1 MPAYPAPAACRGKHA
16 IALRAREVLLAGP
29 GVEVCRVVAATR
41 DIVRGARWT
50 LVHRAGEDTMADS
63 ARGPKDATPI
73 THAQNRAVL
82 DALPFGDTQD
92 FEDAR
97 RGFLGTL
104 PEVEITNDQGRVV
117 WSLRDYAFL
126 GDEHA
131 PPTVNPSLWRQARL
145 NMHHGLFQVT
155 DRIYQVRGFDISNMT
170 LIEGEKGLIVIDPL
184 ISTEVARA
192 GFALYTQ
199 HRGRRPVTAVIYTHS
214 HTDHYGGVR
223 GVVDEGDV
231 KAGTVEI
238 WAPDRFMQEIVSET
252 VLAGTAMIR
261 RAQFQFGATLAKGP
275 RGQVDAGLGKVT
287 SHGTVTLI
295 PPTRIVTAP
304 IEVHC
309 IDGVEIV
316 FQLTPETEAPAEMH
330 MFYPGLRALN
340 LAENATHNLHNI
352 YPIRGAQARDA
363 NAWARYLN
371 EAMDRFGRDADVVFA
386 QHHWPV
392 WDNARV
398 LDFLGKQRDLYKYLH
413 DQTVRLMNHG
423 YKAAEIAERLTLPKS
438 LASTWHARGYY
449 GTLSHNAKAV
459 YQRYIGWY
467 DANPANLNPLPPVE
481 RGRKYVE
488 YMGGAEAAIRRA
500 RADFA
505 KGEYRF
511 VAEAMSHVV
520 FADPAN
526 TDARQLGADALEQ
539 LGYAAE
545 SATWRNAYLLGAF
558 ELRQGLP
565 NTVARAPISPD
576 VVRAMSLDLFFD
588 YLGVR
593 LNGEKAEGRRL
604 AINWVFSDVG
614 QTYVLNLENCS
625 LTYLA
630 DRQSDGADA
639 TVTLDRAVLNRLVLR
654 ELSFADAAKRGLVA
668 IEGDPAKIPELFS
681 LLDDFTLMFEVVEPK
696 RDATLGA

>member
-1 MPAYPAPAACRGKHA
+1 MAAFAEGQ
-16 IALRAREVLLAGP
+16 
-29 GVEVCRVVAATR
+29 
-41 DIVRGARWT
+41 
-50 LVHRAGEDTMADS
+50 
-63 ARGPKDATPI
+63 KDATPI
-73 THAQNRAVL
+73 TQAHNRAVL
-82 DALPFGDTQD
+82 DALPFGDTRD

-104 PEVEITNDQGRVV
+104 PEVEIKNDRGRVV

-126 GDEHA
+126 GDAHA

-145 NMHHGLFQVT
+145 NMHNGLFQVT
-155 DRIYQVRGFDISNMT
+155 DRIYQIRGFDISNMT
-170 LIEGEKGLIVIDPL
+170 LIEGDRALIVIDPL

-192 GFALYTQ
+192 GLDLYMQ
-199 HRGRRPVTAVIYTHS
+199 HRGRRPVVAVIYTHS

-223 GVVDEGDV
+223 GVVDEADV
-231 KAGTVEI
+231 KAGKVEI
-238 WAPDRFMQEIVSET
+238 IAPERFMEEVVSEN

-261 RAQFQFGATLAKGP
+261 RAQFQFGATLPKGP

-287 SHGTVTLI
+287 SRGTVTLI
-295 PPTRIVTAP
+295 PPTRVVTAP
-304 IEVHC
+304 IEAHR
-309 IDGVEIV
+309 IDGIEVV
-316 FQLTPETEAPAEMH
+316 FQLAPETEAPAEMH
-330 MFYPGLRALN
+330 MFYPALRALN
-340 LAENATHNLHNI
+340 LAENATHTLHNI

-371 EAMDRFGRDADVVFA
+371 EAMDRFGSQADVAFA

-392 WDNARV
+392 WGNGGV
-398 LDFLGKQRDLYKYLH
+398 LDYLGKQRDLYKYLH

-423 YKAAEIAERLTLPKS
+423 YKAAEIAERLSLPKS

-500 RADFA
+500 REDFA

-526 TDARQLGADALEQ
+526 TEARRLGGDALEQ

-545 SATWRNAYLLGAF
+545 SATWRNAYLLGAQ
-558 ELRQGLP
+558 ELRQGRP
-565 NTVARAPISPD
+565 STVARAPISPD
-576 VVRAMSLDLFFD
+576 VVRAMSLALFFD

-593 LNGEKAEGRRL
+593 LNGEKAEGRRIV
-604 AINWVFSDVG
+604 INWVFSDLG
-614 QTYVLNLENCS
+614 RRYVLNLENCA
-625 LTYLA
+625 LTWLA
-630 DRQSDGADA
+630 DRQRDRADA
-639 TVTLDRAVLNRLVLR
+639 TVTLERAMLNRLVLR
-654 ELSFADAAKRGLVA
+654 ELPFADAVQRGLVGVD
-668 IEGDPAKIPELFS
+668 GDPAKVAELFS
-681 LLDDFTLMFEVVEPK
+681 LLDDFTLMFEVVEPVS
-696 RDATLGA
+696 GS